1 MFYLGPAIPM
11 YVFLVLSIIVF
22 SYEHVMDILR
32 ERYEFFRD
40 NFTFLELDEIEEGF
54 DQYFESI
61 DRKEIGWT
69 FLEEEINRNKFNYAT
84 MPKEVLN
91 EYK

>member
-11 YVFLVLSIIVF
+11 YVFLVLAIIVF

>member
-1 MFYLGPAIPM
+1 M
-11 YVFLVLSIIVF
+11 YVFLVLAIIVF